1 MSVDATHLG
10 ACPDCGSQIPRTNVL
25 IEYERR
31 DGPAAYAECPGC
43 RAVVNPD

>member
-1 MSVDATHLG
+1 MTPHQTVLG
-10 ACPDCGSQIPRTNVL
+10 TCPACDTPIPDHRLL